1 MMFRIESG
9 LSWKAVW
16 ECGLRNLN
24 IGTFNIVLTWSPNK
38 DLNII
43 VCTTD
48 ISDLKLILTQ

>member
-24 IGTFNIVLTWSPNK
+24 IGTINIVLTWSPNK

-43 VCTTD
+43 VH
-48 ISDLKLILTQ
+48 IGLLYQI